1 MRHKT
6 FTLEKL
12 IPISLCRIMNKS
24 VIKRI
29 LFKGNINKT
38 SNELIDCMRSYIYD
52 MIDRIFIIATE
63 IRKYNDNDSQEKYIN
78 VNQMLYAINIV
89 FNEEIFI
96 DVNQAIRRKNKN
108 IDTNMK
114 KIIEDTGIN
123 TELISEEILEE
134 LHQIENNKQSQNKT
148 DDNTET
154 STTKKR
160 KSRLK
165 QLKQA
170 VIIPK
175 ATIVNT

>member
-1 MRHKT
+1 
-6 FTLEKL
+6 
-12 IPISLCRIMNKS
+12 MNKS

-165 QLKQA
+165 QLKQ
-170 VIIPK
+170 
-175 ATIVNT
+175 